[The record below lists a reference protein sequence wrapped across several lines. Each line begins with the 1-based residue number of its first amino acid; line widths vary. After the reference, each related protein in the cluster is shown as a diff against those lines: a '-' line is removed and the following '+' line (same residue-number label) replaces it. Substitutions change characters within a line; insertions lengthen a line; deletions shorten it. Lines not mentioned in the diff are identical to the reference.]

1 MRVAIAGDEY
11 EGKIVDKGT
20 NNSYDKAV
28 FEFANIE
35 ITEGGKIEF
44 RVDIRDTN
52 EFSGQKINFSLQSG
66 YNFSD
71 FVYVENKNGG
81 KIDLAGSISFAT
93 LTIQAAKASLTNT
106 LTKAVEFKRNEAT
119 RKVVFE
125 GTYTAKKGDLKL
137 NEFTVTG
144 NPYNSGS
151 VTFYLIVDGDEVADA
166 KLDNKTP
173 TATATTTF
181 SNVEIDAEKSVKVVL
196 EAEVDSKDSWT
207 GSLEKY
213 NLTLK

>member
-1 MRVAIAGDEY
+1 MRIIVAGDEY
-11 EGKIVDKGT
+11 EATTPSYSTNKDTATFTFNNVEVVKSGKIQLK
-20 NNSYDKAV
+20 
-28 FEFANIE
+28 
-35 ITEGGKIEF
+35 
-44 RVDIRDTN
+44 VDIRDTSAY
-52 EFSGQKINFSLQSG
+52 SGKKLQFTLLSG

-106 LTKAVEFKRNEAT
+106 LTKAVEFKRNEAN

-144 NPYNSGS
+144 NPYNSGN

-166 KLDNKTP
+166 KLDNAA
-173 TATATTTF
+173 TATATSTF
-181 SNVEIDAEKSVKVVL
+181 SNVEIDAEKSVKITL

-207 GSLEKY
+207 GSLGKY
-213 NLTLK
+213 NLSLK